1 MFKDTTLQPGYPH
14 DLVTLGSGVPPH
26 GIDSAIWW
34 EDVGKTYFFK
44 GDRSVRCVG
53 GSHRVRGGDSDHVG
67 TVTACV
73 VGTVTAWGQCV
84 REVTVLVPRGHSLS
98 KESCASTPELLE
110 SKIFLNIF

>member
-53 GSHRVRGGDSDHVG
+53 A
-67 TVTACV
+67 VTAC
-73 VGTVTAWGQCV
+73 GRGQ
-84 REVTVLVPRGHSLS
+84 
-98 KESCASTPELLE
+98 
-110 SKIFLNIF
+110 